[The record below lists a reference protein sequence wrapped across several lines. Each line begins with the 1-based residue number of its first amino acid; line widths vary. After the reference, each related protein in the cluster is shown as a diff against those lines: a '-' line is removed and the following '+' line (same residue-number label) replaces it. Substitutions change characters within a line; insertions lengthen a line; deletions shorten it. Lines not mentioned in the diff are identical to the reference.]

1 MSNGI
6 RFLALLGMILV
17 VGLVVA
23 VWYEDR
29 DAVLD
34 AKIEQIDHNLDGIK
48 GDRKLAE
55 ANRKLDAIE
64 AALQKHPV
72 VVLPKRNQVIAEW
85 KAWGGLLS
93 RLGGTNVGMND
104 APGIWAHK
112 QMI

>member
-64 AALQKHPV
+64 AAL
-72 VVLPKRNQVIAEW
+72 
-85 KAWGGLLS
+85 
-93 RLGGTNVGMND
+93 
-104 APGIWAHK
+104 
-112 QMI
+112 